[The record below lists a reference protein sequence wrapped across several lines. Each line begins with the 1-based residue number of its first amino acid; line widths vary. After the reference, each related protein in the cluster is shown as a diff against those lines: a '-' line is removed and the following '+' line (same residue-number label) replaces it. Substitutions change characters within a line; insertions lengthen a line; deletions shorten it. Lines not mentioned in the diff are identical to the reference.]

1 MSFINPTVKSSSS
14 IVVICAA
21 VLVHLLIIWLLV
33 SGLARKAAAFI
44 SEPMNATLIEEIKKV
59 PKPEIPKP
67 KVIPKVYVAKSEVTP
82 PISTSSI
89 QATVTAPPEPPAPS
103 APPAIVNSAKLDM
116 SGGCQKPMYPEASRQ
131 SGEEG
136 AVVVGFLIAVDG
148 KIRESKVLGSS
159 GHRRLDVAA
168 REALGLCKFQAGTGE
183 NGQPVESW
191 ARIKYVWRLN

>member
-103 APPAIVNSAKLDM
+103 EIGRAHV
-116 SGGCQKPMYPEASRQ
+116 
-131 SGEEG
+131 
-136 AVVVGFLIAVDG
+136 
-148 KIRESKVLGSS
+148 
-159 GHRRLDVAA
+159 
-168 REALGLCKFQAGTGE
+168 
-183 NGQPVESW
+183 
-191 ARIKYVWRLN
+191 